1 MLTANPKRWAEPA
14 KLIKAVTETVAKGL
28 KG

>member
-1 MLTANPKRWAEPA
+1 MLTVDPKRWAEPA
-14 KLIKAVTETVAKGL
+14 KLITAVTETVAKGL